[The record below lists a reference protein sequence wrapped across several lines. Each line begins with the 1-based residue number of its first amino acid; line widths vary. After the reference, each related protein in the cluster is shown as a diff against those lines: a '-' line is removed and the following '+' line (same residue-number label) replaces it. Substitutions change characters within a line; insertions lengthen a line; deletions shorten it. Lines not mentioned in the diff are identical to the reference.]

1 MAGFFDGE
9 GYIGLLKRIR
19 KGKYIEYF
27 LQVSVGQK
35 DGAIMDWV
43 IENYGGFLHH
53 VKRDG
58 SYQWIISNKVAYLFL
73 KRITPYLKYKKPQA
87 ILALDFFE
95 GFERTKRALP
105 PEELVRREKILNE
118 LKAQKKV
125 FTTSLL
131 SYRAGTTTERID
143 TER

>member
-19 KGKYIEYF
+19 KGKYTEYF
-27 LQVSVGQK
+27 LQMSLGQK
-35 DGAIMDWV
+35 DGGTMDW
-43 IENYGGFLHH
+43 IKENFGGNLYR

-58 SYQWIISNKVAYLFL
+58 TFYWTVSNRAAYKIL

-95 GFERTKRALP
+95 GFERTRRALP
-105 PEELVRREKILNE
+105 PEEQDRRERILIA
-118 LKAQKKV
+118 LKAEKKIFV
-125 FTTSLL
+125 QSSL
-131 SYRAGTTTERID
+131 
-143 TER
+143 